1 VSAARHES
9 TQPARL
15 PFPEI
20 GADAEPVAQRMAARR
35 GGELS
40 SLDKLLLH
48 SPPVADGWNEL
59 LGALRHKSSLSADL
73 RELAILRVA
82 VLNNAAFEWVAHK
95 EAARRAGVTDAQID
109 ALYDMDPNQHFDYRQ
124 NLVLELADTSTF
136 GVEIP
141 DLLFQQVRAE
151 FSEREIVELMVTI
164 GGYAMVSRFLVALQV
179 PPPEGE
185 VASVDGAAG

>member
-1 VSAARHES
+1 VSAHEHEA
-9 TQPARL
+9 TGPARL
-15 PFPEI
+15 PFPEV
-20 GADAEPVAQRMAARR
+20 GADDAAIAERMAARR

-40 SLDKLLLH
+40 ALDKLLLH

-59 LGALRHKSSLSADL
+59 LGALRHRSSLGADL

-95 EAARRAGVTDAQID
+95 AAARRAGITEEQID
-109 ALYDMDPNQHFDYRQ
+109 ALYEQDPSAHFDARQ
-124 NLVLELADTSTF
+124 NLVLELTDASTW
-136 GVEIP
+136 GIEVPE
-141 DLLFQQVRAE
+141 LLFEQVRAT

-185 VASVDGAAG
+185 VAG

>member
-1 VSAARHES
+1 MSGTHHEA
-9 TQPARL
+9 TGPARL
-15 PFPEI
+15 SFPEVTSEARPI
-20 GADAEPVAQRMAARR
+20 ADRMAARR

-40 SLDKLLLH
+40 ALDKLLLH

-59 LGALRHKSSLSADL
+59 LGALRHKSSLGADL

-95 EAARRAGVTDAQID
+95 DAARRAGITDAQID
-109 ALYDMDPNQHFDYRQ
+109 ALYDQDPRAHFDYRQ
-124 NLVLELADTSTF
+124 NLVLELTDTATMEI
-136 GVEIP
+136 EIP

-164 GGYAMVSRFLVALQV
+164 GGYAMVSRFLVALRV

-185 VASVDGAAG
+185 VASV

>member
-1 VSAARHES
+1 MSAHGHES
-9 TQPARL
+9 TAAARL
-15 PFPEI
+15 PFPEVAA
-20 GADAEPVAQRMAARR
+20 ADAAIAERMAARR

-40 SLDKLLLH
+40 ALDKLLLH

-59 LGALRHKSSLSADL
+59 LGALRHKSSLAADL

-109 ALYDMDPNQHFDYRQ
+109 ALYDMDPAQHFDYRQ
-124 NLVLELADTSTF
+124 NLVLELTDTATF
-136 GVEIP
+136 EIAVP
-141 DLLFQQVRAE
+141 DLLFQRVRAE

-185 VASVDGAAG
+185 VGSS

>member
-1 VSAARHES
+1 MSGTHHEA
-9 TQPARL
+9 TGPARL
-15 PFPEI
+15 PFPEV
-20 GADAEPVAQRMAARR
+20 APDDAAVAERMAARR

-40 SLDKLLLH
+40 ALDRLLLH

-59 LGALRHKSSLSADL
+59 LGALRHRSSLAADL

-95 EAARRAGVTDAQID
+95 DAARRAGVTDAQID
-109 ALYDMDPNQHFDYRQ
+109 SLYEQDPSTHFDARQ
-124 NLVLELADTSTF
+124 NLVLELTDASTW
-136 GVEIP
+136 GIEVPE
-141 DLLFQQVRAE
+141 LLFDQVRAE

-185 VASVDGAAG
+185 VGSS